1 MDWECLV
8 SDDLWVSC
16 TPIDET
22 TSPTHVFVRIESRKG
37 AEHKW
42 IPNNRIK
49 RVVTGLE
56 SSH

>member
-22 TSPTHVFVRIESRKG
+22 TSPTHVFARIETREGS
-37 AEHKW
+37 EHKW
-42 IPNNRIK
+42 IPNNRIR
-49 RVVTGLE
+49 RVYTGLE
-56 SSH
+56 PSH